1 MGLRDKAVKG
11 VAWSGVG
18 TIGSGVLN
26 FILTMVLARILTP
39 SDYGLLELIAI
50 FTILSE
56 VFIDSGFSQAVI
68 KDNEATN
75 EDFSSVFFF
84 NMAIAVVL
92 YIVLF
97 FAAPLIADFYHE
109 PKLINLSR
117 FVFLTI
123 IFYSA
128 SIIQNA
134 IFTRDLKFKP
144 QAIAAVVAII
154 ISGVISVVLAV
165 KGYGVWALAC
175 NLVLFSFLKTI
186 FLWVLSSWRPIFKV
200 SKNSI
205 SKYFKFGV
213 NLLLQGLLDK
223 FVSNLE
229 SIMIGRVYSKTDLG
243 YFSQARKLD
252 SYITR
257 TTTKVIQQVSYPVL
271 AKVKNSED
279 DNLAL
284 KRGYKRVLG
293 ISMFALIPMMFFTAA
308 SADNFLYCVFGSQ
321 WGQSV
326 PYLRLWCACG
336 LMVSFYSIFL
346 NIFLVKNKTRNLLRL
361 SFIRQILRLIV
372 IFALIRIS
380 VMALMWGI
388 VVTTFIATILYSYS
402 GGKLI
407 DYKLTEVF
415 FDLLPSLIPA
425 LLGAVVIYVI
435 PLIIPQLSIYLL
447 FFIQLTI
454 MLIIYILGTKWMK
467 SPAYYEIK
475 DIVITKLTKGKKS

>member
-11 VAWSGVG
+11 VAWSAVG

-92 YIVLF
+92 YVVLF

-165 KGYGVWALAC
+165 KGFGVWALAC
-175 NLVLFSFLKTI
+175 NLVLFSFFKTI
-186 FLWVLSSWRPIFKV
+186 FLWILSSWRPIFKV
-200 SKNSI
+200 SKTSI

-229 SIMIGRVYSKTDLG
+229 SIMIGRVYTKTDLG

-257 TTTKVIQQVSYPVL
+257 TTTSVIQKVSYPVL
-271 AKVKNSED
+271 AKIKNSRVD
-279 DNLAL
+279 DSAL

-293 ISMFALIPMMFFTAA
+293 VSMFALIPMMFFTAA
-308 SADNFLYCVFGSQ
+308 SADNFLFCVFGPQWSQ
-321 WGQSV
+321 ST
-326 PYLRLWCACG
+326 PYLRLWCFCG

-346 NIFLVKNKTRNLLRL
+346 NVFMVKDRTRDLLKL
-361 SFIRQILRLIV
+361 SVIRQIARLIV
-372 IFALIRIS
+372 VFALIKIS
-380 VMALMWGI
+380 VMALMYGI
-388 VVTTFIATILYSYS
+388 LATTFLAMILYSYY

-407 DYKLTEVF
+407 NYKLREIF
-415 FDLLPSLIPA
+415 IDLLPCLIPA
-425 LLGAVVIYVI
+425 LVGAVSVYFI
-435 PLIIPQLSIYLL
+435 PLFLSIPSPYLM
-447 FFIQLTI
+447 FAIQSVI
-454 MLIIYILGTKWMK
+454 MLSVYLFGCKLMGNPAFFEVKEILLLRLLKHK
-467 SPAYYEIK
+467 RE
-475 DIVITKLTKGKKS
+475 